1 MNKCTQKKNSHATLI
16 CIEVKIEKKIN
27 LSICRERIQCHDGT
41 QQPKNYL
48 ELNPY
53 NFVPSQ

>member
-1 MNKCTQKKNSHATLI
+1 MYTKKKNSHATLI